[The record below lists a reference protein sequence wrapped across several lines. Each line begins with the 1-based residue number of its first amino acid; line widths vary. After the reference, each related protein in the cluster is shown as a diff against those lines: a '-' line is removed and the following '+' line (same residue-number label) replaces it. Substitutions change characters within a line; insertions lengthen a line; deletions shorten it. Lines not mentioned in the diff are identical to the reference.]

1 MFRSSDR
8 FARQVN
14 ARSTCRP
21 FAFLDRRPDVSAGL
35 ADSLSYLQ
43 PWSIGTIDSGESVIC
58 PDNGN
63 RQWKLHPFFLKNLRT
78 NVFNNLRGLR
88 LQQKVEQIDP
98 SSL

>member
-43 PWSIGTIDSGESVIC
+43 P
-58 PDNGN
+58 
-63 RQWKLHPFFLKNLRT
+63 
-78 NVFNNLRGLR
+78 
-88 LQQKVEQIDP
+88 
-98 SSL
+98 

>member
-63 RQWKLHPFFLKNLRT
+63 RQWKLHPFFSEKST
-78 NVFNNLRGLR
+78 NERV
-88 LQQKVEQIDP
+88 QQSERIAVATKRRADWSV
-98 SSL
+98 